1 MGRGKG
7 VKRMRNDEPRVAH
20 KRSIS
25 WEQRLFDKVKGHWK
39 SHLDEHS
46 QPNCSC
52 PPGGGRHGR
61 LRLPVPPNPSVYWLP
76 AELIPKYHSTPS
88 SPTKPSSNHRLYSL
102 FGDLTDKILPRIS
115 SFFPICTQRK
125 QNHLWYFF
133 TQDIFIF
140 FNKKKTMI
148 GNCCSSC

>member
-61 LRLPVPPNPSVYWLP
+61 LRLHVPPNPSVYWLP
-76 AELIPKYHSTPS
+76 AELIPKYHSAPS

-115 SFFPICTQRK
+115 IFFLFVLKENKITC
-125 QNHLWYFF
+125 
-133 TQDIFIF
+133 DIFLHKIYLYF
-140 FNKKKTMI
+140 LTKRKLW
-148 GNCCSSC
+148 